1 MDKLVIILAIIH
13 AYVFAIMLFS
23 KPQAGASLLGLYMLS
38 FFIQSFLF
46 GNFHIFQ
53 IENLNILFY
62 LCIASLSLVDFPL
75 IFFYIRTMSVP
86 DFKFR
91 FKHYLH
97 FLPAALL
104 FVLQLVAYFVLDA
117 SSRHLLS
124 VSYEMINLPEFE
136 AFNFVYTLSV
146 SLLILQVIVYSILI
160 LVRLYRHRRNIEN
173 YYSYKH
179 KISLNWLYFFVGYYF
194 LYYLFEIAVYSFLY
208 YRITETTYFAI
219 VSLHIFII
227 GIFGLKQRE
236 IYDKKE
242 ELGDVPE
249 AHPTIG
255 EPDTPIKEKLVDE
268 VKSAPEEKKK
278 QALLSEDLT
287 QELAEKITEM
297 IESEKL
303 YLDPELSLKHLA
315 DKLEIHKNYVSFV
328 INASFKVNFYNFINK
343 YRIEE
348 AKRLLSDDQ
357 YNHWSV
363 EGIAKSCGFKS
374 RNVFYPI
381 FKKSVGVTPK
391 EFKKQKQEIG

>member
-1 MDKLVIILAIIH
+1 MDKLVVILAIIH

-23 KPQAGASLLGLYMLS
+23 KRQAGARLLGLYMLS

-53 IENLNILFY
+53 IDNLNVLFY
-62 LCIASLSLVDFPL
+62 LVISSLALVDFPL

-91 FKHYLH
+91 LIHSLH

-104 FVLQLVAYFVLDA
+104 FVLQLVAYFALDA

-124 VSYEMINLPEFE
+124 VSYEMLNLSEFQ
-136 AFNFVYTLSV
+136 AFNFVYSLSV
-146 SLLILQVIVYSILI
+146 SLLFLQVIVYSILI

-173 YYSYKH
+173 YYSYKQ
-179 KISLNWLYFFVGYYF
+179 KISLNWLYFFVGYYL
-194 LYYLFEIAVYSFLY
+194 LYYLFEIAIYSFLY
-208 YRITETTYFAI
+208 YRISETTYFAI
-219 VSLHIFII
+219 VSLHIFVI

-242 ELGDVPE
+242 EVNDVPE
-249 AHPTIG
+249 KHPTIG

-268 VKSAPEEKKK
+268 VKSVPEEKKK
-278 QALLSEDLT
+278 QELLSADLT

-297 IESEKL
+297 IESERL

-315 DKLEIHKNYVSFV
+315 DKLEIHKNYVSYV

-357 YNHWSV
+357 YDHWSV

-381 FKKSVGVTPK
+381 FKKSVGMTPK
-391 EFKKQKQEIG
+391 EFKIMIRS